1 MKSFF
6 ACLLVAGVSALA
18 FGVACSGSNPSV
30 IVDGGGSEEASTS
43 QDGSAPQVDGGT
55 IDSAVECKGATKTVQ
70 PGAANTLLGVLGNW
84 KLTKTLDN
92 GKETEAIGC
101 DAKIGY
107 SISIGGAS
115 APTLADATCVIAR
128 GEVMAI
134 QGGRH
139 DNLDGQ
145 CSAMSCGPKAGL
157 VWNEN
162 SGTVF
167 QLDENGKPK
176 GPGVFS
182 VSAVPNKDTTQ
193 IELVF
198 SNSGSTKTG
207 DLYTRVG
214 NPPACTP

>member
-1 MKSFF
+1 MKPSS
-6 ACLLVAGVSALA
+6 ACLALTSFSALA
-18 FGVACSGSNPSV
+18 FVAACSGSTPGST
-30 IVDGGGSEEASTS
+30 IDGGAAQDANAFE
-43 QDGSAPQVDGGT
+43 DGSAPPVDGGT
-55 IDSAVECKGATKTVQ
+55 SDSAVECQGGTKPVQ
-70 PGAANTLLGVLGNW
+70 PGAATTLLGVLGNW

-115 APTLADATCVIAR
+115 APTLADTTCVIAR

-134 QGGRH
+134 QGGRL

-157 VWNEN
+157 VWNES

-176 GPGVFS
+176 GPGIFS
-182 VSAVPNKDTTQ
+182 ISAVPNKDTTQ

-214 NPPACTP
+214 TSPTCTP